1 MRSGGYSLSHDIHA
15 TLVRVLVYMG
25 GLAFIVIAAGSYFD
39 VPALVTARAP
49 SPHAQWIEV
58 ERPYPAFELAM
69 PELPAVPANYAI
81 WRRDADGAR
90 KDVLTWG
97 SAAEP
102 GPFVSVEI
110 YRASDR
116 TEPFLD
122 PDSEIAARIIG
133 YTVTDDVKPA
143 GRVASKFGIVSLIDF
158 AISAHNH
165 SRRCLGFAR
174 TFDQP
179 SMQIAGWYCSPGEE
193 IVDRATLACVVD
205 RLTILS
211 AGGDPRLDALFARAE
226 VRRTFCGRRDPI
238 FAATPEH
245 TGSIPR
251 RRGLKPRQVG
261 LRENIQLR

>member
-1 MRSGGYSLSHDIHA
+1 VRPAGYSLSQDIRA
-15 TLVRVLVYMG
+15 TLVRVLAYMG
-25 GLAFIVIAAGSYFD
+25 GLAFIAIAAGSYFHLS
-39 VPALVTARAP
+39 ALVADGAP
-49 SPHAQWIEV
+49 SAHAQWIEV
-58 ERPYPAFELAM
+58 EGPYPAFELAM
-69 PELPAVPANYAI
+69 PELAAVPANYAI

-97 SAAEP
+97 GAAEP

-110 YRASDR
+110 YRAGDR
-116 TEPFLD
+116 REPFLD
-122 PDSEIAARIIG
+122 PDSEIAARIVG
-133 YTVTDDVKPA
+133 YAVTDDVTPA
-143 GRVASKFGIVSLIDF
+143 GRIASKFGTVSLIDF

-165 SRRCLGFAR
+165 PRRCLGFTH

-238 FAATPEH
+238 FAATPER

-251 RRGLKPRQVG
+251 RRGLKPHQVG